1 MCVSLVM
8 CAAPRHD
15 VSPACYLRQSP
26 SPHPGERVRPAVSA
40 SVLHLK
46 VGWSLQSYNVN
57 SLTRTRIRYYL
68 DLPFT
73 TSKSPG
79 RRPGDTFTNFK
90 HIYRGHLWATTR
102 SPRPSLLR
110 LSARRTRSLQ
120 VSSLVSQEDCL
131 GPTRASPTWTG

>member
-1 MCVSLVM
+1 MCVSLVT

-68 DLPFT
+68 DLPLHDFQIAGNKT
-73 TSKSPG
+73 WRHIHKS
-79 RRPGDTFTNFK
+79 K